1 MNLKEAFDFVAS
13 QRPAWVTPKGN
24 WNKPF
29 IFNREHCLRLLG
41 ETTNVKKITKA
52 NLAAMRAAL
61 MQEPGKKGR
70 RSAGGVNRIMSLIN
84 TVLAELEE
92 NEIIDKAPKLKPLK
106 ENGAR
111 TGWFTRKNIEDLVT
125 VSREVYFNHEL
136 GDAIL
141 FGVYTGCR
149 QGELLGLEVGDVSL
163 DRKIITFRD
172 TKNGLDHV
180 LDIHEDLFEMLQMR
194 CQGEDPSSK
203 VFQFSNKD
211 ELYRAFKKSR
221 KCLGL
226 SDDLVWHS
234 IRHTCGTWLAEA
246 GVPIQTI
253 AKILGHQSISTT
265 ERYVKTTD
273 HARREALNKL

>member
-1 MNLKEAFDFVAS
+1 MNLTEAFDYVAA

-29 IFNREHCLRLLG
+29 SFNREHCLRLLG
-41 ETTNVKKITKA
+41 ANKNVKKITKA
-52 NLAAMRAAL
+52 NLAAMRATL

-70 RSAGGVNRIMSLIN
+70 RTPGGVNRIMSMIN

-111 TGWFTRKNIEDLVT
+111 TGWFTRENIEDLVT
-125 VSREVYFNHEL
+125 VSKEVYFNHEL

-172 TKNGLDHV
+172 TKNGTDHV
-180 LDIHEDLFEMLQMR
+180 LDIHEDLLEMLQKR
-194 CQGEDPSSK
+194 CQGNSPSSK
-203 VFQFSNKD
+203 VFQFRNKD
-211 ELYRAFKKSR
+211 ELYAGFKKSR
-221 KCLGL
+221 RAIGL
-226 SDDLVWHS
+226 PEELVWYS
-234 IRHTCGTWLAEA
+234 LRHTTGTWLAEA

-253 AKILGHQSISTT
+253 AKILNHKNISTT
-265 ERYVKTTD
+265 ERYTKVTD
-273 HARREALNKL
+273 TARREALNAL